1 MRGNEREVEN
11 SSLTIRQQSALSII
25 AASPSVAQ
33 AARTSGIG
41 QSTIYRWMEDD
52 DFRGELTRLRRE
64 SAELARRE
72 LQGLMLRSVSV
83 LADAMEDPDKA
94 VRLRAARYA
103 MSFAAT
109 IRRLERP
116 VEEVDKLRQQIDD
129 LEHVVSARSKH
140 RSRK

>member
-103 MSFAAT
+103 MSFALRVGEIET
-109 IRRLERP
+109 LKREIR
-116 VEEVDKLRQQIDD
+116 D
-129 LEHVVSARSKH
+129 LQEALPLWAARHSTEQ
-140 RSRK
+140 SRK

>member
-11 SSLTIRQQSALSII
+11 SPLTLRQQSALSII

-33 AARTSGIG
+33 AARASGVG

-52 DFRGELTRLRRE
+52 DFRGELSRIRQQ

-103 MSFAAT
+103 MSFAVR
-109 IRRLERP
+109 ISEIEDLRKQVQEL
-116 VEEVDKLRQQIDD
+116 EEVIPLWAAHPSSKMD
-129 LEHVVSARSKH
+129 LPPK
-140 RSRK
+140 